1 MATELSFNAY
11 GKTGVRLLRLL
22 RGPRH
27 EVLETT
33 LEIRLEGDFA
43 EAYQGD
49 NSRVLPT
56 DTMKNTVYA
65 LARELPFGSAEELCR
80 LLGRHFL
87 ATQDQVSKAVVTSSE
102 RPWQRYADE
111 AATFVGGGEER
122 ATVTYTIERGGDY
135 ESGDAEDSRNVRDSR
150 GAGDF
155 REKLSAGVSNLLI
168 LKTAK
173 SGFGNFPRDRYTT
186 LKETGDRLLATRLE
200 ATWTYHR
207 ASPEDVDFVA
217 DRARVF
223 EALLQGF
230 ADHESKSVQETLRAM
245 GEAALAAA
253 PEVDE
258 IHLVMPNK
266 HYLLVNLEPFGLD
279 NPNQIFLPTDEPAG
293 RIEGT
298 LRRRRSE

>member
-1 MATELSFNAY
+1 MASELSYNAY

-22 RGPRH
+22 RGKRH

-33 LEIRLEGDFA
+33 LEIRLEGAFD
-43 EAYQGD
+43 EAYAGD

-87 ATQDQVSKAVVTSSE
+87 ATQAQVSKATVYSSE
-102 RPWQRYADE
+102 RPWQRYGE
-111 AATFVGGGEER
+111 EPATFVGGGEER
-122 ATVTYTIERGGDY
+122 ATATYVIERAADGPD
-135 ESGDAEDSRNVRDSR
+135 
-150 GAGDF
+150 GDF
-155 REKLSAGVSNLLI
+155 RETLSAGIANLLI

-173 SGFGNFPRDRYTT
+173 SGFDHFPRDRYTT
-186 LKETGDRLLATRLE
+186 LKETQDRLLATRLE
-200 ATWTYHR
+200 ATWTYRR

-217 DRARVF
+217 DRQRVY
-223 EALLQGF
+223 EALLQSF
-230 ADHESKSVQETLRAM
+230 ADHESRSVQETLMAM

-253 PEVDE
+253 EEVAE
-258 IHLVMPNK
+258 IHMVMPNK

-279 NPNQIFLPTDEPAG
+279 NPNQIFLPTDDPAG

-298 LRRRRSE
+298 LRRSPV

>member
-1 MATELSFNAY
+1 MASELIGNAY
-11 GKTGVRLLRLL
+11 GKTGIRLLRLL
-22 RGPRH
+22 RGARH

-33 LEIRLEGDFA
+33 LEVRLEGDFA
-43 EAYQGD
+43 EAYEGD
-49 NSRVLPT
+49 NTRVLPT

-65 LARELPFGSAEELCR
+65 VARELPFGSSEELCR

-87 ATQDQVSKAVVTSSE
+87 ATQQQVSKATVAAVE

-111 AATFVGGGEER
+111 KATFVGGGEER
-122 ATVTYTIERGGDY
+122 ATVSYTIERRGGDFS
-135 ESGDAEDSRNVRDSR
+135 EKVSSGIA
-150 GAGDF
+150 
-155 REKLSAGVSNLLI
+155 NLLI

-173 SGFGNFPRDRYTT
+173 SGFENFPRDRYTT

-207 ASPEDVDFVA
+207 SSPEDVDFVA
-217 DRARVF
+217 ARVRIF
-223 EALLQGF
+223 EALMQSF
-230 ADHESKSVQETLRAM
+230 ADHESRSVQETLKAM

-253 PEVDE
+253 PEIDE
-258 IHLVMPNK
+258 IHMVMPNK

-279 NPNQIFLPTDEPAG
+279 NPNQVFLPTDEPAG

-298 LRRRRSE
+298 LRRRG

>member
-1 MATELSFNAY
+1 MASDLVHNAY
-11 GKTGVRLLRLL
+11 GKTGVRLLRLQ
-22 RGPRH
+22 RSARH

-33 LEIRLEGDFA
+33 LEVRLEGDLA
-43 EAYQGD
+43 EAYEGD

-87 ATQDQVSKAVVTSSE
+87 ATQKQVTKAMLTSVE
-102 RPWQRYADE
+102 RPWQRFGDE
-111 AATFVGGGEER
+111 AATFIGGGEER
-122 ATVTYTIERGGDY
+122 TTVSYTIERKGEDFS
-135 ESGDAEDSRNVRDSR
+135 EKVRSGI
-150 GAGDF
+150 
-155 REKLSAGVSNLLI
+155 SNLLI

-173 SGFGNFPRDRYTT
+173 SGFENFPRDRYTT
-186 LKETGDRLLATRLE
+186 LKEAADRLLATRLE
-200 ATWTYHR
+200 ATWLFHR
-207 ASPEDVDFVA
+207 SSPEEVDFLA
-217 DRARVF
+217 ARGRIMA
-223 EALLQGF
+223 ALLQSF
-230 ADHESKSVQETLRAM
+230 ADHDSKSVQQTLKAM
-245 GEAALAAA
+245 GEAALEAAS
-253 PEVDE
+253 EIDE

-298 LRRRRSE
+298 LRRRS

>member
-1 MATELSFNAY
+1 MAIELLYNAY

-43 EAYQGD
+43 AAYEGD

-87 ATQDQVSKAVVTSSE
+87 ATQETVSKATVTSSE
-102 RPWQRYADE
+102 RPWARFAEE
-111 AATFVGGGEER
+111 AATFVGAGEER
-122 ATVTYTIERGGDY
+122 NTVTYVIERGG
-135 ESGDAEDSRNVRDSR
+135 AEDSDAGDARNTRDAR

-155 REKLSAGVSNLLI
+155 REQLAAGISNLLI

-173 SGFGNFPRDRYTT
+173 SGFDNFPRDRYTT
-186 LKETGDRLLATRLE
+186 LKETSDRLLATRLE

-217 DRARVF
+217 DRVRVY

-230 ADHESKSVQETLRAM
+230 ADHDSKSVQETLKAM

-298 LRRRRSE
+298 LRRRNE

>member
-1 MATELSFNAY
+1 MASELSYNAY

-22 RGPRH
+22 RGKRH

-33 LEIRLEGDFA
+33 LEIRLEGAFD
-43 EAYQGD
+43 EAYAGD

-87 ATQDQVSKAVVTSSE
+87 ATQPQVSKATVYSSE
-102 RPWQRYADE
+102 RPWQRCGDE
-111 AATFVGGGEER
+111 PATFVGGGEER
-122 ATVTYTIERGGDY
+122 ATVTYAIARGGVEDHDA
-135 ESGDAEDSRNVRDSR
+135 GDARNTRDAR

-155 REKLSAGVSNLLI
+155 RERLSAGITNLLI

-186 LKETGDRLLATRLE
+186 LKETSDRLLATRLE

-217 DRARVF
+217 DRARVY
-223 EALLQGF
+223 EALLQAF
-230 ADHESKSVQETLRAM
+230 ADHESKSVQETLKAM
-245 GEAALAAA
+245 GEAVLAAA

-258 IHLVMPNK
+258 IHMVMPNK

-298 LRRRRSE
+298 LRRSPV